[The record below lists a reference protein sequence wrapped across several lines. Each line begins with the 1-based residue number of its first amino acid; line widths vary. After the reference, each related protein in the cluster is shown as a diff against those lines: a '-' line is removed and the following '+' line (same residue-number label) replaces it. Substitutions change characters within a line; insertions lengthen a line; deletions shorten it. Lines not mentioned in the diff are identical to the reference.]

1 MDRSSQCG
9 QLKEL
14 LGLDTIPIG
23 IAFVDQEPVG
33 VSRVPSPAP
42 AGCRYWKLADEGHVF
57 YTAASDHYDCPI
69 GAWTHHVEL
78 PPDRMKELD
87 ALIERMV
94 GLGYLHHEEIPSIPR
109 LEKAFRFSIYGPLDK
124 LSEAPDIV
132 VIRGNARQLMLL
144 MEAAQAAG
152 AAGETAP
159 SGRPTCAVIP
169 LALESGKMAVSFACI
184 GNRIYTGAADGEAY
198 CAIPI
203 IQLDAVLAKL
213 KTVVSANRELEAFH
227 RSRLVGW
234 A

>member
-42 AGCRYWKLADEGHVF
+42 AGCSYWKLADEGGVF
-57 YTAASDHYDCPI
+57 YTAALDHYDCPI

-87 ALIERMV
+87 AQLEKMV
-94 GLGYLHHEEIPSIPR
+94 GLGYLHQEEIPSIPR
-109 LEKAFRFSIYGPLDK
+109 RETAFRFSIYGPLDQ
-124 LSEAPDIV
+124 LSDEPDIV
-132 VIRGNARQLMLL
+132 LIRGNARQLMLL
-144 MEAAQAAG
+144 MEAAHAAG
-152 AAGETAP
+152 AAGATAP
-159 SGRPTCAVIP
+159 SGRPTCALIP
-169 LALESGKMAVSFACI
+169 LALGSGKMAVSFACI

-203 IQLDAVLAKL
+203 KQLDAVLAKL
-213 KTVVSANRELEAFH
+213 HTVVHANRELEAFH

-234 A
+234 T

>member
-1 MDRSSQCG
+1 MDWSSQCG

-14 LGLDTIPIG
+14 LGLETIPIG
-23 IAFVDQEPVG
+23 IAFVDQEPIS
-33 VSRVPSPAP
+33 VSRVSSPAP
-42 AGCRYWKLADEGHVF
+42 AGCSYWKLADEGGVF

-87 ALIERMV
+87 ALIEKMV
-94 GLGYLHHEEIPSIPR
+94 GLGYLHQEEIPSIPR

-124 LSEAPDIV
+124 LSDEPDIV
-132 VIRGNARQLMLL
+132 LIRGNARQLMLL

-169 LALESGKMAVSFACI
+169 LALGSGKMAVSFACI

-203 IQLDAVLAKL
+203 KQFDAVLAKL
-213 KTVVSANRELEAFH
+213 HTVVHANRELEAFH

>member
-1 MDRSSQCG
+1 MNRSSQCG

-42 AGCRYWKLADEGHVF
+42 AGCSYWKSADEGYVF

-87 ALIERMV
+87 ALIEKMV
-94 GLGYLHHEEIPSIPR
+94 GLGYLHQEEVPSIPR
-109 LEKAFRFSIYGPLDK
+109 REKAFRFSVYGPLDK
-124 LSEAPDIV
+124 LSDEPDIV
-132 VIRGNARQLMLL
+132 LIRGNARQLMLL

-203 IQLDAVLAKL
+203 KQLDAVVAKL
-213 KTVVSANRELEAFH
+213 KTVVHANRELEAFH